1 MGRLGISLYPE
12 HSTPERDKE
21 YIQLAGKYG
30 FQRIFTCL
38 LSVGNKNKDEMIH
51 EFRDMIDTAHEY
63 GMEVILDVA
72 PPVFE
77 ALGASYDNLAPF
89 KEMHA
94 DGIRLDI
101 GFDGMKEAA
110 MSYNC
115 EGLKIELNA
124 STDPS
129 YVSNIMNHHPVPER
143 IITCHNFYPQKYT
156 GISLEHFDY
165 CNREMKKH
173 GLKVA
178 AFVSS
183 NNGNTFG
190 PWPVNEGLCTLEM
203 HRGLPVD
210 AQVRHLLATRMVDDV
225 IIANAYASEEELK
238 ACASVIPGKLMFGL
252 CLEKELTETER
263 EILYF
268 DRQHVIRGD
277 ISEYMIR
284 STWPRVVFADKSVPP
299 ANTRDLK
306 RGDVVILNDGYSRY
320 KGELHVVLKD
330 MPNDGRKNVIGHIP
344 DYELVLLDYIKPWKL
359 FGFTEV
365 SFA

>member
-21 YIQLAGKYG
+21 YIRMAGKYG

-38 LSVGNKNKDEMIH
+38 LSTGDKSKETLIK
-51 EFRDMIDTAHEY
+51 EFVDTIDTAHEY
-63 GMEVILDVA
+63 GFEVILDVA
-72 PPVFE
+72 PSVFTK
-77 ALGASYDNLAPF
+77 LGASYENLSPF

-94 DGIRLDI
+94 DGIRLDE
-101 GFDGMKEAA
+101 GFDGIKEAA
-110 MSYNC
+110 MSYNK

-129 YVSNIMNHHPVPER
+129 YVANVMNHHPVPDK
-143 IITCHNFYPQKYT
+143 IITCHNFYPQKYS
-156 GISLEHFDY
+156 GISLEHFNY
-165 CNREMKKH
+165 CNREMKRH
-173 GLKVA
+173 GLNVA

-183 NNGNTFG
+183 NCENTFG

-203 HRGLPVD
+203 HRGLPID
-210 AQVRHLLATRMVDDV
+210 AQVRHLMATRMVDDV

-238 ACASVIPGKLMFGL
+238 ACASVTPGKLMFGL
-252 CLEKELTETER
+252 KLEKKLSQTEHD
-263 EILYF
+263 ILYF
-268 DRQHVIRGD
+268 EQQHIVRGD
-277 ISEYMIR
+277 LSEYMMR
-284 STWPRVVFADKSVPP
+284 STWPRITFAQASIP
-299 ANTRDLK
+299 AENTRDLK

-320 KGELHVVLKD
+320 KGELHVILKD

-344 DYELVLLDYIKPWKL
+344 ECEKVLLDYIEPWKL

-365 SFA
+365 